1 MLEKVYPHPEH
12 RSILVTIVCHGELH
26 QFIPIFALGYGL
38 GFKLFKFKFGFSLFS
53 LGWMIG
59 VRFFIVNIGFVF
71 FPHTFE

>member
-1 MLEKVYPHPEH
+1 
-12 RSILVTIVCHGELH
+12 VTIVCHGELH

-59 VRFFIVNIGFVF
+59 VRFLSLILALFSFLILLNSSVC
-71 FPHTFE
+71 